1 MAPFDERFGRKKT
14 LPGPVRKSLAVQR
27 TRRCAAVAVRR
38 RRSGAEASAA
48 GGRSQ
53 SRMPDCA
60 WVFEQEQPR
69 PVEKAARP
77 SECGTIAL
85 LGGAPGPVIDSTSQ

>member
-1 MAPFDERFGRKKT
+1 MSGSVGRKRC
-14 LPGPVRKSLAVQR
+14 LALSGSRSPSNGPGDVLQ
-27 TRRCAAVAVRR
+27 
-38 RRSGAEASAA
+38 SAA